1 MIRMRVPAL
10 LVTAAAFLLI
20 SCSGN
25 KNVPTKQTVS
35 APDPQWVTSIS
46 QHSNGAISRH
56 SPVRVLF
63 TNDVVPQERVGT
75 DASANITI
83 TPAVK
88 ATARGAGNPGG
99 ANSELPASWAPNRS
113 RPLCAYPRVATYKGS
128 GSMEDASSFA
138 CR

>member
-1 MIRMRVPAL
+1 METRA
-10 LVTAAAFLLI
+10 
-20 SCSGN
+20 
-25 KNVPTKQTVS
+25 PTDKAPRRTHS
-35 APDPQWVTSIS
+35 AP
-46 QHSNGAISRH
+46 
-56 SPVRVLF
+56 
-63 TNDVVPQERVGT
+63 
-75 DASANITI
+75 
-83 TPAVK
+83 VK